1 MQETMLTSHFPLPF
15 AEHRLHIVDF
25 DANSFHEH
33 DLLWLPHHDR
43 LRSAGRKR
51 KAEHL
56 AGRIAAVHALREV
69 GVRTAPGIGDKRQP
83 LWPDGVFGSISHC
96 ASTALA
102 VISRQRVGV
111 DIEKIMSQHT
121 ATELAPSIIDS
132 DERQILQASSLPF
145 PLALTLSF
153 SAKESV
159 YKAFSDHV
167 TLPGFDSAKITSLT
181 ATQISLNLRSTFAP
195 TMAERI
201 VRIGWFQRDNS
212 VITLCSWNNALS
224 PRQER
229 SRFYT

>member
-1 MQETMLTSHFPLPF
+1 
-15 AEHRLHIVDF
+15 
-25 DANSFHEH
+25 
-33 DLLWLPHHDR
+33 
-43 LRSAGRKR
+43 
-51 KAEHL
+51 
-56 AGRIAAVHALREV
+56 
-69 GVRTAPGIGDKRQP
+69 
-83 LWPDGVFGSISHC
+83 
-96 ASTALA
+96 
-102 VISRQRVGV
+102 
-111 DIEKIMSQHT
+111 MSQHT
-121 ATELAPSIIDS
+121 ATELASSIIDS

-181 ATQISLNLRSTFAP
+181 ATQISLNLRPTFAA